1 MSIVR
6 LTNQVALVSMLILI
20 YWVFIYV
27 SIEVFGFKV
36 FRENIT
42 QVFMFSILGIFSILV
57 GAIILNIITSVPT
70 LNRINSIT

>member
-70 LNRINSIT
+70 LNRINSIA